1 MLGKTKVIQ
10 VHTNRDFKVLLRNKY
25 FVVKFRL
32 RIMTAMKYLI
42 TNIKHSEGYT
52 YRAAN

>member
-10 VHTNRDFKVLLRNKY
+10 VHTTRDFKVLLRNKY

-42 TNIKHSEGYT
+42 TNIKHSGGYT